1 MFDFSCLIKRSLL
14 PPAVSVSRFVQE
26 GWGREG
32 NCSFLNMKQA
42 EEAGKAEKILMS
54 QRPFLI
60 SSFFCPPYF
69 VALPADLLRDL
80 MFAILAASGLL
91 MARFAC
97 RAALTPYLCLHDL
110 KANVTLVV
118 RDINPGLYLAR
129 MACFSDMCQGL

>member
-1 MFDFSCLIKRSLL
+1 MHRFDFSCLIKRSLF

-26 GWGREG
+26 GCGGEG
-32 NCSFLNMKQA
+32 NCSLLNMKQA
-42 EEAGKAEKILMS
+42 GETVKAEKMLTS

-60 SSFFCPPYF
+60 SSFFCPPHF

-80 MFAILAASGLL
+80 MFAILAASALL
-91 MARFAC
+91 MAGFAC

-118 RDINPGLYLAR
+118 AE
-129 MACFSDMCQGL
+129 A